1 MAKNRI
7 MQGQPPGFSTPGPT
21 PSNLATPVVPPS
33 RMTFVIV
40 PRFNMATLITLIEP
54 LRVANYLAPE
64 PLYQWEILSPDGPEI
79 PASNGLTI
87 TAQPLDDRN
96 RRGETVFV
104 LASWGAED
112 YGNRDLAAWL
122 RRQSRDGTRLCAVE
136 LGCYLLARAGLL
148 SDRPLAT
155 HWSWAPGFQE
165 RYPDVPLV
173 EQLYTLDG
181 PTLSCAGGMGGVD
194 LMLRL
199 IADRHGDGLAGEVAD
214 QILHQPLRPP
224 EAPQRRT
231 LGQVT
236 PGQGTD
242 QFSPTLRQAIAL
254 IEATIAEPLP
264 VPRIADQVG
273 LSQRQLERL
282 FHKGLGCSVVQFG
295 TLVRLQHARVLLI
308 ATKLSVREIATA
320 TGFNALSH
328 FASAFRKCFDRR
340 PSDYRQGWA
349 PTEAT
354 PSWPGTLT
362 GYLETLR
369 DRTTRAV
376 RSKPSSFDFVSSSVA
391 PSEKK
396 PKAHDERRLKQTPG

>member
-7 MQGQPPGFSTPGPT
+7 SMGPMTAPQLRQPVA
-21 PSNLATPVVPPS
+21 LVDRV
-33 RMTFVIV
+33 TFVIV
-40 PRFNMATLITLIEP
+40 PRFNMATLITMIEP
-54 LRVANYLAPE
+54 LRVANYLAAE
-64 PLYQWEILSPDGPEI
+64 PLYQWEILSPDGAEI
-79 PASNGLTI
+79 AASNGLTI
-87 TAQPLDDRN
+87 TAAPLDDRN
-96 RRGETVFV
+96 RRGEVVFV

-112 YGNRDLAAWL
+112 YAGRDLAAWL
-122 RRQSRDGTRLCAVE
+122 RRQARDGARLCAVE
-136 LGCYLLARAGLL
+136 LGCYLLARAGVLA
-148 SDRPLAT
+148 DRPVAT

-173 EQLYTLDG
+173 EQLYTLSDG
-181 PTLSCAGGMGGVD
+181 VMTCAGGMAGVD

-199 IADRHGDGLAGEVAD
+199 IADRHGEGMAGEVAD
-214 QILHQPLRPP
+214 QIIHQPLRPAT
-224 EAPQRRT
+224 APQRRT
-231 LGQVT
+231 LGQ
-236 PGQGTD
+236 GTD
-242 QFSPTLRQAIAL
+242 EFPPILRAAIAL
-254 IEATIAEPLP
+254 IEANIAEPLP
-264 VPRIADQVG
+264 VPEIAHRLG

-349 PTEAT
+349 PSEAT

-362 GYLETLR
+362 AYIENLQR
-369 DRTTRAV
+369 RATQAAAQ
-376 RSKPSSFDFVSSSVA
+376 P
-391 PSEKK
+391 
-396 PKAHDERRLKQTPG
+396 

>member
-1 MAKNRI
+1 MSKNRI
-7 MQGQPPGFSTPGPT
+7 LAKPT
-21 PSNLATPVVPPS
+21 PHPVNPVASPT
-33 RMTFVIV
+33 RVTFVIV
-40 PRFNMATLITLIEP
+40 PRFNMATLITMIEP
-54 LRVANYLAPE
+54 LRVANYLASQ

-87 TAQPLDDRN
+87 TAHPLDDRN
-96 RRGETVFV
+96 RRGEVVFA

-112 YGNRDLAAWL
+112 YANRDLLAWL
-122 RRQSRDGTRLCAVE
+122 RRQSREGARLCAVE

-148 SDRPLAT
+148 TDRPLAT

-165 RYPDVPLV
+165 RYPDVPLI

-181 PTLSCAGGMGGVD
+181 PVFSCAGGMGGAD

-199 IADRHGDGLAGEVAD
+199 IAEAQGEGMASEVAD
-214 QILHQPLRPP
+214 QMLHQKARPP

-231 LGQVT
+231 LGQ
-236 PGQGTD
+236 GTD
-242 QFSPTLRQAIAL
+242 QFSPTLQRAIAL
-254 IEATIAEPLP
+254 IEANIADPLP
-264 VPRIADQVG
+264 VPDLADQLG

-282 FHKGLGCSVVQFG
+282 FHRGLGCSVVQFG

-320 TGFNALSH
+320 TGFNSLSH
-328 FASAFRKCFDRR
+328 FASAFRKCFARR
-340 PSDYRQGWA
+340 PSDYRQAWA

-369 DRTTRAV
+369 QRTTRAV
-376 RSKPSSFDFVSSSVA
+376 RGRASSFDFLSSSEH
-391 PSEKK
+391 PSE
-396 PKAHDERRLKQTPG
+396 E

>member
-1 MAKNRI
+1 MSKNRI
-7 MQGQPPGFSTPGPT
+7 STGPAPAQT
-21 PSNLATPVVPPS
+21 APVTRV
-33 RMTFVIV
+33 TFLVV
-40 PRFNMATLITLIEP
+40 PRFNLATLITMIEP

-64 PLYQWEILSPDGPEI
+64 PLYHWDILAADGPEI

-87 TAQPLDDRN
+87 TAAPLDDRN

-112 YGNRDLAAWL
+112 YANRDALAWV
-122 RRQSRDGTRLCAVE
+122 RRQSRDGARLCAVE
-136 LGCYLLARAGLL
+136 LGCYLLAKAGLL
-148 SDRPLAT
+148 TDRPVAT

-165 RYPDVPLV
+165 RYPDIPLV
-173 EQLYTLDG
+173 EQLYTLGD
-181 PTLSCAGGMGGVD
+181 TILTCAGGMAGTD

-199 IADRHGDGLAGEVAD
+199 IADRHGDALAGEVAD
-214 QILHQPLRPP
+214 QILHQPIRPAT
-224 EAPQRRT
+224 APQRRT
-231 LGQVT
+231 LGQ
-236 PGQGTD
+236 GTD
-242 QFSPTLRQAIAL
+242 QFPPILRQAIAL
-254 IEATIAEPLP
+254 IEANIADPLP
-264 VPRIADQVG
+264 VPDIAQRLN

-349 PTEAT
+349 ATEPT
-354 PSWPGTLT
+354 PRWPGTLT
-362 GYLETLR
+362 AYLENLQR
-369 DRTTRAV
+369 RATQAAA
-376 RSKPSSFDFVSSSVA
+376 KP
-391 PSEKK
+391 
-396 PKAHDERRLKQTPG
+396 

>member
-1 MAKNRI
+1 LNFHGSESLPAVDRPPFPAGIPTVILHRMTENRI
-7 MQGQPPGFSTPGPT
+7 LTPAPAPLLRPPVTPPIR
-21 PSNLATPVVPPS
+21 V
-33 RMTFVIV
+33 TFVVV

-54 LRVANYLAPE
+54 LRIANYLAPE

-79 PASNGLTI
+79 PASNGLTL
-87 TAQPLDDRN
+87 TAQPLSDRP
-96 RRGETVFV
+96 RRGELLCA

-112 YGNRDLAAWL
+112 YANRDLAGWL
-122 RRQSRDGTRLCAVE
+122 RRQSREGARLCAVE
-136 LGCYLLARAGLL
+136 LGCYLLAKAGLL
-148 SDRPLAT
+148 TGTPIAT

-173 EQLYTLDG
+173 EQLYTLDE
-181 PTLSCAGGMGGVD
+181 PVLSCAGGLGGAD
-194 LMLRL
+194 FMLRQ
-199 IADRHGDGLAGEVAD
+199 IARSHGEALAGEVAD
-214 QILHQPLRPP
+214 QMLHQPIRPP

-231 LGQVT
+231 

-242 QFSPTLRQAIAL
+242 QFAPILRQAIAL
-254 IEATIAEPLP
+254 IEANIADPLP
-264 VPRIADQVG
+264 VPEIAARIG
-273 LSQRQLERL
+273 LSQRQLERQ

-349 PTEAT
+349 PSEAT

-362 GYLETLR
+362 TYLENLR
-369 DRTTRAV
+369 HRAGHDLSAKDRI
-376 RSKPSSFDFVSSSVA
+376 
-391 PSEKK
+391 
-396 PKAHDERRLKQTPG
+396 